1 MSDDH
6 GFGAP
11 GEVKVGIISCSGE
24 DLCEGTISRL
34 ATRKVLEEL
43 RPGRTVTL
51 CLPLFLAG
59 DEGERGFARRFP
71 TIAVDGCSKACA
83 RRGTSAHSGP
93 VSASLVVTDL
103 LPERHSPRGTLSCG
117 RLTPMDLEA
126 VDLVAERIAEEVDAI
141 LAERGIRMS
150 G

>member
-11 GEVKVGIISCSGE
+11 GELKVGIITCSGE
-24 DLCEGTISRL
+24 DLCEGTVSRL

-43 RPGRTVTL
+43 RPGFTVTL

-71 TIAVDGCSKACA
+71 TIAVDGCEKLCA
-83 RRGTSAHSGP
+83 RKGTEAHSGP
-93 VSASLVVTDL
+93 VSASVVVSELLEEGGLSLGGQKSCRCLDPRDL
-103 LPERHSPRGTLSCG
+103 AAVDVVARRIA
-117 RLTPMDLEA
+117 LEA
-126 VDLVAERIAEEVDAI
+126 DTI
-141 LAERGIRMS
+141 LARLRG
-150 G
+150 GE